1 MPAPS
6 AAVLAA
12 FAVGGRPERLA
23 GGQGTAWRAGDVVLK
38 PLDMS
43 LEALRWQAEVRGAVA
58 CDDLRV
64 AAPLRSGDGEL
75 VVEGWT
81 AWPLLAGAHAP
92 RWPQILAVGERLH
105 RALAGVERPVHILD
119 ARTDVW
125 ARADR
130 IAWGD
135 EDAGP
140 FARVPEV
147 AHLLA
152 VRSAVSTP
160 SQLIH
165 GDLSGNVLFADGL
178 APAVIDLS
186 PYWRP
191 AQYASAIVVV
201 DAVLWYG
208 ADVELLAVVGD
219 GQLLV
224 RALLF
229 RLLASREPAAGYRGA
244 IEFVDGL
251 SPPALL
257 VLRGQGS
264 EGNEPGPRRRRAARI
279 DRPDFAGLSRV

>member
-1 MPAPS
+1 MPAPP

-12 FAVGGRPERLA
+12 FAVSGRPERLA

-43 LEALRWQAEVRGAVA
+43 HEALRWQSEVLGSIETAGLRLAV
-58 CDDLRV
+58 
-64 AAPLRSGDGEL
+64 PLRSRDGEL
-75 VVEGWT
+75 VVDGWT

-92 RWPQILAVGERLH
+92 RWPEILAVGERFH
-105 RALAGVERPVHILD
+105 QALASVERPSAVLD
-119 ARTDVW
+119 ARTDGW

-130 IAWGD
+130 IAWGEAPAAD
-135 EDAGP
+135 FAGL
-140 FARVPEV
+140 PEV
-147 AHLLA
+147 SHLLA
-152 VRSAVSTP
+152 ARTAVSA
-160 SQLIH
+160 SNQLIH

-191 AQYASAIVVV
+191 AAYASAIVAV

-208 ADVELLAVVGD
+208 ADIGLLSTVAD
-219 GQLLV
+219 AQFLV

-229 RLLASREPAAGYRGA
+229 RLLASRDPAGAAAAYRPA

-251 SPPALL
+251 ISAGAPRSALP
-257 VLRGQGS
+257 GQ
-264 EGNEPGPRRRRAARI
+264 
-279 DRPDFAGLSRV
+279 

>member
-1 MPAPS
+1 MTGPADD
-6 AAVLAA
+6 VLARFGA
-12 FAVGGRPERLA
+12 RGRPEAVR

-43 LEALRWQAEVRGAVA
+43 LDALRWQEETLGSVERDGF
-58 CDDLRV
+58 RV
-64 AAPLRSGDGEL
+64 AAPLRSRDGEL
-75 VVEGWT
+75 VVDGWT
-81 AWPLLAGAHAP
+81 AWPLLAGAHAG
-92 RWPQILAVGERLH
+92 RWPDILAVGERFH
-105 RALAGVERPVHILD
+105 RALAGLERPSSILD
-119 ARTDVW
+119 ARTDAW

-130 IAWGD
+130 MAWGED
-135 EDAGP
+135 DAGR

-152 VRSAVSTP
+152 MRNAVSAP

-191 AQYASAIVVV
+191 AEYASAIVVV

-208 ADVELLAVVGD
+208 ADVELLSVVGAP
-219 GQLLV
+219 QLLV

-229 RLLASREPAAGYRGA
+229 RLLATADPAGAVQGYRRA
-244 IEFVDGL
+244 IVFVDGL
-251 SPPALL
+251 
-257 VLRGQGS
+257 VG
-264 EGNEPGPRRRRAARI
+264 ERR
-279 DRPDFAGLSRV
+279 